1 MTTSTTNSEAVIN
14 ALNSRNAV
22 LSIAGVYVDWY
33 SERWRVITATYYV
46 DVALDPTAR
55 DESFISGY
63 VQAERQFPHGLTVF
77 GRWENS
83 SRMQESSYVALFDDH
98 DGDIDIA
105 LRRNALGLRWDYARR
120 QALTVELSHVVSLH
134 AAIGRNSPAMER
146 GRSVKKTG
154 AKWLLALLCSVAV
167 VLPSFA
173 DETVVLIVSAES
185 KVEQLDS
192 LEVRKLFL
200 GMTVTHNGDR
210 LRPLLNEADPRLK
223 DVFLQNIVSM
233 TDMTYDRRILLL
245 ALQGG
250 RSLPTVYTNTTM
262 LINSVAADPTAVS
275 FAWAKDVQRDKRIK
289 MLRVLWHD

>member
-1 MTTSTTNSEAVIN
+1 
-14 ALNSRNAV
+14 
-22 LSIAGVYVDWY
+22 
-33 SERWRVITATYYV
+33 
-46 DVALDPTAR
+46 
-55 DESFISGY
+55 
-63 VQAERQFPHGLTVF
+63 
-77 GRWENS
+77 
-83 SRMQESSYVALFDDH
+83 
-98 DGDIDIA
+98 
-105 LRRNALGLRWDYARR
+105 
-120 QALTVELSHVVSLH
+120 
-134 AAIGRNSPAMER
+134 MER

-154 AKWLLALLCSVAV
+154 AKWLLALLCSVTV

-173 DETVVLIVSAES
+173 DETVVLIVSVES

-210 LRPLLNEADPRLK
+210 LRPLLNEADSRLK

-250 RSLPTVYTNTTM
+250 RSMPTVHTNATT

-289 MLRVLWHD
+289 VLRVLWHD